1 MTDLFSSSA
10 HPLIPPTQ
18 EADRLAWLRLLR
30 SRRVGIS
37 TFYKLMSEHGS
48 AQECLHHLPEIA
60 RAAGIDDYTVCPHD
74 VAEAE
79 LQLAQKYNAQLICRG
94 APNYP
99 TLLNDLS
106 DAPPLFWARGD
117 LALFNR
123 PSLSIVGARNASSL
137 GMRTA
142 RFLAT
147 ELGEQGYVI
156 TSGLARGIDTA
167 AHGASLGTG
176 TIAVLGGGL
185 DVPYPTENTQLMRS
199 IWEQGVLISEQ
210 PFGTQPKARHFPIR
224 NRIISGLSRAII
236 VIEAAAK
243 SGSLITARNALD
255 QGRDVFAVPGH
266 PFGARASGCNMM
278 IRDGA
283 TLIRNAADVIESLAP
298 LSDTPPKPEPAQPEP
313 KRSLRDTA
321 KLHATL
327 LNQLSPT
334 PVSEDQVIRDL
345 GISAAQAGSL
355 FVDME
360 IEGHIQ
366 RMPGGLIALNAK
378 H

>member
-1 MTDLFSSSA
+1 
-10 HPLIPPTQ
+10 
-18 EADRLAWLRLLR
+18 
-30 SRRVGIS
+30 
-37 TFYKLMSEHGS
+37 
-48 AQECLHHLPEIA
+48 
-60 RAAGIDDYTVCPHD
+60 
-74 VAEAE
+74 
-79 LQLAQKYNAQLICRG
+79 
-94 APNYP
+94 
-99 TLLNDLS
+99 
-106 DAPPLFWARGD
+106 
-117 LALFNR
+117 
-123 PSLSIVGARNASSL
+123 
-137 GMRTA
+137 MRTA

-185 DVPYPTENTQLMRS
+185 DVPYTTENTQLMRS

-266 PFGARASGCNMM
+266 PFDARASGCNMM

-283 TLIRNAADVIESLAP
+283 TLIRNAADVIDSLAP